1 MAHHSS
7 ALRVL
12 PLWIVLAASMPAGFF
27 SLKSPSCH
35 EVKTAFQQRQIG
47 LLKWV
52 PDVPGTEEDLSIC
65 QHKEPTCC
73 TRKME
78 DSYQLAV
85 RRETIEKIQALSME
99 IKYHIAKNAQSF
111 QDAFQSLIQFAKNHT
126 TSLFETAY
134 RAMAHEATGP
144 TAEFFTD
151 ISLYIFGSNGSVE
164 AAVQHFYNNI
174 FPSVY
179 NRLLNP
185 GITQLSME
193 FTECLRMTRPSV
205 NPFGP
210 HSQALAQNLS
220 RSLNAARSLSEAL
233 SLGMEVINITEH
245 VSFTRDCI
253 QGLVKMHYCSHCQ
266 GLTLIKPCANYCLNI
281 VQGCFMGLTELDQ
294 PWRDYIFSLK
304 EVTNVMA
311 GAHDLEFDLLGI
323 QSQMNDSI
331 FYALQNGPRITATVN
346 KVCGAPAETDTYLPT
361 ESLAAHVTTPTGK
374 PLAPSGELS
383 QKRRSLPLKTFKSD
397 KPRSLKKIS
406 REFMSHMQRFKAF
419 YSTLPK
425 AYCEGDLV
433 GDSSTCWDGEDV
445 VESYTDRTVDIG
457 FDTQKPNHETK
468 VKVQDHLLN
477 KVKEKLQHFNQVIQ
491 GKEIQKVSEKLGG
504 SGSGQKS
511 LEASGDCDDEDG
523 CFGSGEAEIVSNRN
537 TNKLNGKTTIDEPVK
552 TRGSGTSTKVA
563 TSTTKPRSVNNKGT
577 CACATSFQLI
587 LLFLLVLS
595 WNLS

>member
-1 MAHHSS
+1 MSGLNVS
-7 ALRVL
+7 VGYFLV
-12 PLWIVLAASMPAGFF
+12 
-27 SLKSPSCH
+27 
-35 EVKTAFQQRQIG
+35 AF
-47 LLKWV
+47 
-52 PDVPGTEEDLSIC
+52 
-65 QHKEPTCC
+65 
-73 TRKME
+73 
-78 DSYQLAV
+78 
-85 RRETIEKIQALSME
+85 ALS
-99 IKYHIAKNAQSF
+99 QV
-111 QDAFQSLIQFAKNHT
+111 
-126 TSLFETAY
+126 
-134 RAMAHEATGP
+134 AHP
-144 TAEFFTD
+144 
-151 ISLYIFGSNGSVE
+151 
-164 AAVQHFYNNI
+164 
-174 FPSVY
+174 
-179 NRLLNP
+179 LLNSFNLGNLHNELLASFLLVACWLELQILLELGP
-185 GITQLSME
+185 WAGG
-193 FTECLRMTRPSV
+193 
-205 NPFGP
+205 FG
-210 HSQALAQNLS
+210 LDV
-220 RSLNAARSLSEAL
+220 SLTLL
-233 SLGMEVINITEH
+233 FLILV
-245 VSFTRDCI
+245 I
-253 QGLVKMHYCSHCQ
+253 QGLSSRGASGNPSITMQSFLLSKISFLTAFGSMVAHFLGAMFAKLLAKYYWSLELIDMHMFHNMMAQECSSTLRVSVLQ
-266 GLTLIKPCANYCLNI
+266 GAFTEGICMLILHLLAMRTEELSALLQVTIFAATNTLLTC
-281 VQGCFMGLTELDQ
+281 MGLSSIDSIMVVELVF
-294 PWRDYIFSLK
+294 R
-304 EVTNVMA
+304 V
-311 GAHDLEFDLLGI
+311 I
-323 QSQMNDSI
+323 QSMSCLIEVIVCIANNMSYCDRLRELKLFRLYGDLIQ
-331 FYALQNGPRITATVN
+331 VN

-383 QKRRSLPLKTFKSD
+383 QKR
-397 KPRSLKKIS
+397 

-457 FDTQKPNHETK
+457 FDTHKPNHETK

-563 TSTTKPRSVNNKGT
+563 TSTTKPRFVNNRGT

-587 LLFLLVLS
+587 LLFLMVLS